1 MFWLTR
7 RRCLSP
13 VPERWWMMRELCS
26 SLHSQGLSAAEPHLY
41 ILHSSHYPGNP
52 IWRAWGNQTSHA
64 NQHLQVTKQ
73 DLISPQALFLPWG
86 IQVEGMERYDWL
98 PQIRTGWEVSGG
110 ACVVETGGLPQGPA
124 SPSARRDWSWPH
136 SPRLQSRA
144 SGEDS
149 GHIWQ
154 DDEMM
159 ALFPWSWAGFPGS
172 LNLQV
177 ILPLLAPVGIL
188 YQLMSVSGLIII
200 KQEKLRNYEFI
211 DTSVLILMA
220 CVFNGLF
227 IIQWFIF

>member
-1 MFWLTR
+1 
-7 RRCLSP
+7 
-13 VPERWWMMRELCS
+13 
-26 SLHSQGLSAAEPHLY
+26 
-41 ILHSSHYPGNP
+41 
-52 IWRAWGNQTSHA
+52 
-64 NQHLQVTKQ
+64 
-73 DLISPQALFLPWG
+73 
-86 IQVEGMERYDWL
+86 
-98 PQIRTGWEVSGG
+98 
-110 ACVVETGGLPQGPA
+110 
-124 SPSARRDWSWPH
+124 
-136 SPRLQSRA
+136 
-144 SGEDS
+144 
-149 GHIWQ
+149 
-154 DDEMM
+154 MM